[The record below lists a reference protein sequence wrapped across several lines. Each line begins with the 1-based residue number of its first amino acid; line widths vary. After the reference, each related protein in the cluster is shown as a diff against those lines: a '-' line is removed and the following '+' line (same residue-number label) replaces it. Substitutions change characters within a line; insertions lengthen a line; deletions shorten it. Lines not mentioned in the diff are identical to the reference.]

1 MHICHDVHLILPAC
15 TLFCG
20 CCKLLLLVSQ
30 LFPQMSDSVL
40 QHLRFASK
48 GRKQECNIPKKVN
61 KLMRKQNHLQTS
73 SNNPGHLCCNVL
85 GMCAGNRS
93 RTCPGAILCR
103 CARAPAVLV
112 QAYAKK
118 HQNCHACCV
127 LDQQA
132 SIFFDS
138 SLGESA
144 EEAVHFPFPA
154 KVCSSW
160 QGFATPAGV
169 WGSVTVCASTTSI
182 NFLHCSVINCKASG
196 SIAASVVAPESL
208 CCCSSVAC
216 SLSDASNSN
225 ISECGAID
233 PVWSSS

>member
-1 MHICHDVHLILPAC
+1 MLPAFTSEGNEKMHICHDVHLILPAC

-30 LFPQMSDSVL
+30 LFPHMSDSVL

-103 CARAPAVLV
+103 CARAPAFSLRS
-112 QAYAKK
+112 
-118 HQNCHACCV
+118 C
-127 LDQQA
+127 
-132 SIFFDS
+132 S
-138 SLGESA
+138 SLC
-144 EEAVHFPFPA
+144 
-154 KVCSSW
+154 K
-160 QGFATPAGV
+160 
-169 WGSVTVCASTTSI
+169 
-182 NFLHCSVINCKASG
+182 KASKL
-196 SIAASVVAPESL
+196 SSMLCSRSASL
-208 CCCSSVAC
+208 
-216 SLSDASNSN
+216 NFF
-225 ISECGAID
+225 
-233 PVWSSS
+233 

>member
-103 CARAPAVLV
+103 CARAPAFSLRSCSSLCKKASKLSSMLCSRSASLNFFWFFSRRICWRSRPLSFPRKSVLFLTRV
-112 QAYAKK
+112 
-118 HQNCHACCV
+118 CHACR
-127 LDQQA
+127 
-132 SIFFDS
+132 
-138 SLGESA
+138 SLGFC
-144 EEAVHFPFPA
+144 H
-154 KVCSSW
+154 
-160 QGFATPAGV
+160 
-169 WGSVTVCASTTSI
+169 SVRFNYFDQLLALLGNQLQSI
-182 NFLHCSVINCKASG
+182 WEHCS
-196 SIAASVVAPESL
+196 
-208 CCCSSVAC
+208 
-216 SLSDASNSN
+216 
-225 ISECGAID
+225 
-233 PVWSSS
+233 